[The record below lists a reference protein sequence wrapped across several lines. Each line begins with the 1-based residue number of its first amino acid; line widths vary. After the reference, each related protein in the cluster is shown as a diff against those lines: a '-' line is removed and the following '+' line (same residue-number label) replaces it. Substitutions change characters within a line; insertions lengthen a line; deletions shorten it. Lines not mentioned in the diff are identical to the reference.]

1 MLLIIIKLSFYSTA
15 IATAVFEINLCV
27 RISGRPIGIHI
38 IFRWMSS
45 EKTKEKNLLFV
56 AIVADKKFS
65 YCFYLAGE
73 AEDGYHVAGKY
84 FGVAIRYNNGAI
96 TEN

>member
-1 MLLIIIKLSFYSTA
+1 
-15 IATAVFEINLCV
+15 
-27 RISGRPIGIHI
+27 
-38 IFRWMSS
+38 MSS

-84 FGVAIRYNNGAI
+84 FGVAVRYKNSSVTQN
-96 TEN
+96 